1 MINVCAV
8 HVAMVAR
15 RCDASAVVRVRLAA
29 SDRAL
34 CLRMRNGCCST
45 TWACVSRRQ
54 SFHSGKRAHLQ
65 RTVRGYGGWVGASLL
80 QPLPTSMLID
90 DDAPPTDISNR
101 SGAVPAHYACDMT
114 AVRRTAIGQSGIAPR
129 ACGFGRF
136 FFGPAPH
143 ERTLTRRRAA
153 RLPAPFAPSLCRG
166 VRPLCHLMFSRKLA
180 LRRHTR
186 VRPMA

>member
-1 MINVCAV
+1 MLLYEYVAQHRTGRCVCVCAAD
-8 HVAMVAR
+8 VAVPR
-15 RCDASAVVRVRLAA
+15 GR
-29 SDRAL
+29 
-34 CLRMRNGCCST
+34 
-45 TWACVSRRQ
+45 VSRRQ
-54 SFHSGKRAHLQ
+54 SSHSGKRAHVP
-65 RTVRGYGGWVGASLL
+65 RIVHGYGGWGGASLL

-90 DDAPPTDISNR
+90 DDAHRLTPATAAE
-101 SGAVPAHYACDMT
+101 AVPAHYACDMT
-114 AVRRTAIGQSGIAPR
+114 ALQRAAIGQSGIAPR

-136 FFGPAPH
+136 FFVGPAPH

-166 VRPLCHLMFSRKLA
+166 VRPLCNLVFSRKLA